1 MSNFEQFLKVKS
13 EDLDHLDH
21 VNNIRYLQW
30 IQKLARNHWEA
41 VTTTI
46 QREKNVWVVLK
57 HEINYKSSAFLG
69 DYLKL
74 ITSVKKNDGIT
85 NIREV
90 EIYNV
95 NTNKLIVKSK
105 TKWCMI
111 YPFTKK
117 PKRIPNDIYTI
128 FD

>member
-21 VNNIRYLQW
+21 VNNIRYLEW

-41 VTTTI
+41 VTTTS

-57 HEINYKSSAFLG
+57 HEINYRSPAILG

-74 ITSVKKNDGIT
+74 ITYVKKNDGIT
-85 NIREV
+85 NIIEV

-95 NTNKLIVKSK
+95 NRNKLIVKSN

-111 YPFTKK
+111 DPFTKK
-117 PKRIPNDIYTI
+117 PKRIPNDIYAI

>member
-1 MSNFEQFLKVKS
+1 MSNFEQFLRVKS

-21 VNNIRYLQW
+21 VNNVRYLEW

-41 VTTTI
+41 VTTTS
-46 QREKNVWVVLK
+46 QREKNIWVVLK

-74 ITSVKKNDGIT
+74 STSVKKNHGII
-85 NIREV
+85 NVRKV
-90 EIYNV
+90 EISNV

-105 TKWCMI
+105 TKWCLI
-111 YPFTKK
+111 DPSTKK
-117 PKRIPNDIYTI
+117 PKRIPDDILTI

>member
-21 VNNIRYLQW
+21 VNNIRYLEW

-41 VTTTI
+41 VTPTT

-95 NTNKLIVKSK
+95 NTNKLIVRSK

-111 YPFTKK
+111 DPFTKK
-117 PKRIPNDIYTI
+117 PKRIPNDIYAI

>member
-21 VNNIRYLQW
+21 VNNIRYLEW

-41 VTTTI
+41 VTTTS

-69 DYLKL
+69 DYLEL

-85 NIREV
+85 NTREV

-111 YPFTKK
+111 DPFTKK
-117 PKRIPNDIYTI
+117 PKRIPNDILTI